1 MKVRYLLIILLLGCL
16 GCTPTSVNGYEEA
29 IARQLKFH
37 PQSTLQDVYK
47 SFYQDKFGPG
57 HIIPDR
63 ASAEEYLRYELS
75 TMEEDTDT
83 LLFEDTGTGDSYVR
97 VSLRLVA
104 DGKMDFDEYLDSF
117 ISGAVPVTEDAL
129 EEWKAEWPLIADAA
143 GKFGLDGYDRD
154 RAAIDSLLNV
164 GGSQYTMHHSRR
176 FNEYYHPHYRIMR
189 KDIANNII
197 NKLKTLK

>member
-1 MKVRYLLIILLLGCL
+1 MKVRYLLIFLLLGCL
-16 GCTPTSVNGYEEA
+16 GCTPASVRGYEEA
-29 IARQLKFH
+29 IARQLKHH
-37 PQSTLQDVYK
+37 PQSTLQDIYK

-176 FNEYYHPHYRIMR
+176 FNENYHPHYRIMR

-197 NKLKTLK
+197 NKLTTLK

>member
-1 MKVRYLLIILLLGCL
+1 MKVRYLLIFLLLGCL
-16 GCTPTSVNGYEEA
+16 ACTPASVRGYEEA
-29 IARQLKFH
+29 IARQLKHH
-37 PQSTLQDVYK
+37 PQSTLQDIYK

-75 TMEEDTDT
+75 SMEKDTDT
-83 LLFEDTGTGDSYVR
+83 LLFEDTGAGNSYVR
-97 VSLRLVA
+97 VSLRLVS
-104 DGKMDFDEYLDSF
+104 DGMMDFDEYLDSF

-176 FNEYYHPHYRIMR
+176 FNENYHPHYRIMR

-197 NKLKTLK
+197 NKLTTLK

>member
-16 GCTPTSVNGYEEA
+16 GCTPASVRGYEEA
-29 IARQLKFH
+29 ISRQLKFH
-37 PQSTLQDVYK
+37 PQSTLQDIYK

-75 TMEEDTDT
+75 SMEKDTDT
-83 LLFEDTGTGDSYVR
+83 LLFEDTGAGNSYVR
-97 VSLRLVA
+97 VSLRLVS
-104 DGKMDFDEYLDSF
+104 DGMMDFDEYLDSF

-176 FNEYYHPHYRIMR
+176 FNENYHPHYRIMR

-197 NKLKTLK
+197 NKLTTLK